1 MCDQVES
8 IQKVLEDPVL
18 RVKEVHSVRWLSFFM
33 ALETVYRTIDSLI
46 TFFQSRPVSDAK
58 AAGLK
63 KKVGQELFLRI
74 LYGMMDWLQPIMT
87 LSQFFQRKGVDI
99 SVVKTNVNSCLR
111 DLESMKDSDRCAGY
125 YRQLEVEL
133 VDGVFKG
140 QHQVAKNATHF
151 ESVKNRFLQA
161 MIDNVR
167 PRFPETEMLSKF
179 CVLGM
184 KPLQFMLDK
193 ELELWGNNG
202 VADIAKFYCEEQ
214 QHKDPEGVE
223 TTSGPFLQCT
233 PDDIVTEWVKCKDMV
248 KSNKYSTH
256 SLSAVW
262 TALAKLQE
270 EGSLQFPNLSKLL
283 SVVLTHPVHTADCER
298 AFSTQNMIQTQRR
311 NRLSAERCDQL
322 MRVGIEGGELKDFD
336 FKAAVKLWSKPNRRI
351 FHTH

>member
-1 MCDQVES
+1 M
-8 IQKVLEDPVL
+8 LL
-18 RVKEVHSVRWLSFFM
+18 
-33 ALETVYRTIDSLI
+33 
-46 TFFQSRPVSDAK
+46 
-58 AAGLK
+58 
-63 KKVGQELFLRI
+63 
-74 LYGMMDWLQPIMT
+74 T
-87 LSQFFQRKGVDI
+87 LSL
-99 SVVKTNVNSCLR
+99 S
-111 DLESMKDSDRCAGY
+111 
-125 YRQLEVEL
+125 
-133 VDGVFKG
+133 
-140 QHQVAKNATHF
+140 
-151 ESVKNRFLQA
+151 KNRFLQA

-167 PRFPETEMLSKF
+167 SRFPETEMLSKF
-179 CVLGM
+179 CVLGT

-193 ELELWGNNG
+193 EVELWGNND

-214 QHKDPEGVE
+214 HHKDPEGVE

-233 PDDIVTEWVKCKDMV
+233 PDDIVSEWVKCKDIV

-270 EGSLQFPNLSKLL
+270 EGSPQFPNLSKLL

-322 MRVGIEGGELKDFD
+322 MRVGIEGGEMKDSD